1 MSRMIQEQKEAGK
14 YKPSSASYCSQIFTV
29 KRKDDSR
36 RIVHDMRSNKVT
48 IKDASLLPKVEEF
61 TEGFIGRQIYTIG
74 DLFSG
79 YLHQLQHC

>member
-36 RIVHDMRSNKVT
+36 R
-48 IKDASLLPKVEEF
+48 EF
-61 TEGFIGRQIYTIG
+61 
-74 DLFSG
+74 
-79 YLHQLQHC
+79 